1 MSSMPAHGQPSSA
14 AISPRSCPTA
24 VGGRPICACGAKLYR
39 NRKQCVPCALGWT
52 EKAPETHTE
61 RVARVR
67 AAALARQQAE
77 DMKRIEALKSS
88 RQARIRAL
96 AEATRAENARQ
107 ATAERRN
114 APEQPAKA
122 KHAENLGR
130 ILRRRDKQDR
140 IDRDAR
146 LAAIRAAATA
156 RQRAAKGIA

>member
-24 VGGRPICACGAKLYR
+24 VGGRPTCACGAKLYG
-39 NRKQCVPCALGWT
+39 NRKRCVPCALGWT

-77 DMKRIEALKSS
+77 DMKRVEALKES

-107 ATAERRN
+107 AATERRN

-156 RQRAAKGIA
+156 RQRAAMGL